1 MKACLK
7 KVKVSFFIFCLKFLK
22 YTFKILCNNDF
33 FKKSTQNMMLQKLYI
48 NLVWTNFSIYFE
60 SYLLKLASK
69 ITSEEL
75 ILSINKKGDNFLPVV
90 VIENW

>member
-1 MKACLK
+1 
-7 KVKVSFFIFCLKFLK
+7 
-22 YTFKILCNNDF
+22 
-33 FKKSTQNMMLQKLYI
+33 MMLQKLYI